1 MRWLITWNR
10 VLWKGFVLWKSRPW
24 KMGFF
29 FFKFFFKGIKMINDG
44 MVVSRS
50 SSCFCKLILEDV
62 IINFNWLVF
71 LGLGIDKVHMWGQR
85 EEGVWL
91 IDACGHGEHGC
102 WFVKE
107 KRRPWIYSWGGPLR
121 ALSMN
126 LSRLIW
132 SRWFSYIWCMMMYWG
147 INFCWR
153 LIGIGGP
160 IICEF
165 MSLVLLRLFQLV
177 DGIWL

>member
-24 KMGFF
+24 KMGFFF

-91 IDACGHGEHGC
+91 IDACGHGEHGG

-107 KRRPWIYSWGGPLR
+107 RDGHGFIVEVGHWGRCRWIWAVWFGRGGLVIYD
-121 ALSMN
+121 A
-126 LSRLIW
+126 W
-132 SRWFSYIWCMMMYWG
+132 WC
-147 INFCWR
+147 
-153 LIGIGGP
+153 IGESIFVG
-160 IICEF
+160 
-165 MSLVLLRLFQLV
+165 
-177 DGIWL
+177 D